1 MADVK
6 DILNTAYGVLN
17 PVRDTLVGN
26 NFSTSNVKT
35 MDALIETANR
45 SFAANA
51 TLGAGPF
58 VGICLRFDGYLSD
71 GAVDPSVWANV
82 VNSTFRGQD
91 QGEAPRLSQIRVRIP
106 EIHASLPVP
115 NELPSVTEESP
126 EHAIINMYPVFL
138 AKDIQIS
145 ADVPQPGD
153 LVWVDFQNTN
163 TLEGPI
169 YMGRV
174 SSDVTVNSNST
185 TSGRKSFK
193 QVCKQVPAVTPPAP
207 QPIKDSKQPPSGFIS
222 SAFQV
227 AYTAK
232 PKTPAKKQTITVCGP
247 VATNAGVNQNYLG
260 LPKDYQ
266 PTGRVD
272 YPRADDEFL
281 GALSSVGNTGK
292 RKLKIEM
299 IILHDGG
306 MMAGRTTKNVVNMWM
321 KKRAS
326 SHYFIE
332 LDGTVYQL
340 EEEAKVAW
348 HAGGGPVPKVN
359 GRSIGI
365 DLQRCREKGSKHK
378 FKDKGGTPYDCDS
391 RNYRRPYSKQQMKAL
406 KHLLQDITRRRNI
419 PYDEEHIVAHGA
431 IYQGNHAD
439 PVKGFNWSEIDL
451 TNKYG
456 PSERGK
462 FKQAPN
468 PGSTGPAVA
477 SANPEVQ
484 PQATTPAEISSVQD
498 GTVTVAEQTYT
509 EEIPL
514 LGPLF

>member
-6 DILNTAYGVLN
+6 DILNIGFGVLN

-35 MDALIETANR
+35 MDALVESASR
-45 SFAANA
+45 SFSSNA
-51 TLGAGPF
+51 SLGTGPF

-71 GAVDPSVWANV
+71 GAIDPSVWANV
-82 VNSTFRGQD
+82 INSTFRDQD
-91 QGEAPRLSQIRVRIP
+91 QSSAPRLSQIRVRIP
-106 EIHASLPVP
+106 ELHASLPVP
-115 NELPSVTEESP
+115 NELPSSTEESP

-145 ADVPQPGD
+145 SDTPQPGD

-169 YMGRV
+169 YLGRV
-174 SSDVTVNSNST
+174 TSDVSINSNST
-185 TSGRKSFK
+185 TSGRESFK
-193 QVCKQVPAVTPPAP
+193 MVCKQVPALDPPSS
-207 QPIKDSKQPPSGFIS
+207 QPIKNSNSQQPPSIGPQLEES
-222 SAFQV
+222 
-227 AYTAK
+227 YTPK

-272 YPRADDEFL
+272 YSRADPEFL

-321 KKRAS
+321 KKKAS
-326 SHYFIE
+326 SHYFVE

-340 EEEAKVAW
+340 EEEARVAW

-378 FKDKGGTPYDCDS
+378 FEDKAGNKYDCDS
-391 RNYRRPYSKQQMKAL
+391 RNYRRPYSKQQLKAL
-406 KHLLQDITRRRNI
+406 KNLLEDITRRQGI

-439 PVKGFNWSEIDL
+439 PVKGFDWSEINL
-451 TNKYG
+451 TNKFG
-456 PSERGK
+456 PSDRGK
-462 FKQAPN
+462 FAQAPN
-468 PGSTGPAVA
+468 PSSSGTAVA

-484 PQATTPAEISSVQD
+484 PQATTPAEVSLAED
-498 GTVTVAEQTYT
+498 GTTSTSDQSYD
-509 EEIPL
+509 IPPL
-514 LGPLF
+514 LAL